1 MALLRLRLKRA
12 VLAASVGFLVLCVVA
27 VMWVSWFTAGPTVHL
42 VNDTRLELEEVII
55 TYRGGGRI
63 VGALYPGATWRGQV
77 SVTGDTSVTVSY
89 KLPSGEEVT
98 RTGGY
103 LTTAML
109 RTSLLRVTVSGA
121 GDVSFQ

>member
-1 MALLRLRLKRA
+1 MALLRLSRRRA
-12 VLAASVGFLVLCVVA
+12 VIAAIVGCLVLCMVA
-27 VMWVSWFTAGPTVHL
+27 VMWAWWVMAGPTVHL
-42 VNDTRLELEEVII
+42 VNHTSLELEEVII

-103 LTTAML
+103 LTTAMQ
-109 RTSLLRVTVSGA
+109 RTYLLRVTVSGA
-121 GDVSFQ
+121 GDVKFQ